1 MRKIYKRI
9 CKYVVMLLCF
19 GMMVL
24 VSENV
29 RAEEKEPVSTTRMY
43 LGSVVNA
50 GNGDGYSE
58 KNEIDID
65 DPHYNWKLGEFY
77 VSGFT
82 RAIDEES
89 ESPVFLKNVGDKV
102 KLSFLLNQDIAKLN
116 GNDDLSIEQ
125 DDDGYDEHFGITK
138 TDFGKGMLIIRHMDY
153 QNKTGE
159 PVLHKNYLEGVK
171 VKADTEVE
179 LCEEGDYE
187 VALNY
192 EIDVDN
198 GIQFWKQGTYDYR
211 IYFEFSVRNGN
222 CMVYP
227 FDVEKKNELTNTS
240 VTENG
245 FYLDFA
251 KSRYLD
257 IDVKKEVLKEGAE
270 GLVEDTRFNM
280 PASDGE
286 SYTDEGVY
294 TITAKNRYTN
304 QTTTKVI
311 YVGTNDL
318 LKAHV
323 TTNLSLKEIKK
334 QVDQGAKINAD
345 GTMDYESADVAEESV
360 SGETEKA
367 TFGGELLKIARMP
380 RVWIAIGCVLILT
393 VVFCLVR
400 KSIKKKKNGAGVSV
414 TESEANEK

>member
-1 MRKIYKRI
+1 M
-9 CKYVVMLLCF
+9 
-19 GMMVL
+19 
-24 VSENV
+24 
-29 RAEEKEPVSTTRMY
+29 
-43 LGSVVNA
+43 
-50 GNGDGYSE
+50 
-58 KNEIDID
+58 
-65 DPHYNWKLGEFY
+65 
-77 VSGFT
+77 
-82 RAIDEES
+82 
-89 ESPVFLKNVGDKV
+89 KNVGDKV

-125 DDDGYDEHFGITK
+125 DDDGYDEHFGIPK
-138 TDFGKGMLIIRHMDY
+138 TDFGKGMLIIRHTDY

-192 EIDVDN
+192 EIGVDN

-211 IYFEFSVRNGN
+211 IYFKFSVRNGN

-294 TITAKNRYTN
+294 TIRK
-304 QTTTKVI
+304 K
-311 YVGTNDL
+311 
-318 LKAHV
+318 
-323 TTNLSLKEIKK
+323 SLY
-334 QVDQGAKINAD
+334 QSN
-345 GTMDYESADVAEESV
+345 DYESYLCRDKRFVKSTRYNKSFTKRNKKT
-360 SGETEKA
+360 SGP
-367 TFGGELLKIARMP
+367 GG
-380 RVWIAIGCVLILT
+380 
-393 VVFCLVR
+393 
-400 KSIKKKKNGAGVSV
+400 
-414 TESEANEK
+414 